1 MRLART
7 LGLAA
12 ANLGRLRPES
22 LATGFAMHR
31 KGWATG
37 VVVLTILLSSC
48 GSAEP
53 ETSETATSETAT
65 SASTTAAEIDAAEFM
80 AAVSSAQREAGTW
93 QMEMT
98 FESEGLQ
105 FDATGAVRYPD
116 SGQVPDLSMT
126 MNLPPEQGGE
136 MEMMVIDES
145 VYLRLPPEAGLPTP
159 WVKVQLDGSDPFS
172 AQMAPLIEQMSSSFD
187 LEQSFEPMAAASSIE
202 QGEADVIDGVDV
214 TKYVVTVDVGGMPA
228 DLLGGA
234 APEDLP
240 FDEVTYTLWVDG
252 DDLLRRCTN
261 DFGGYITTDTTIF
274 GYGEPVVIEAP
285 PADQVTDAS
294 TLQ

>member
-1 MRLART
+1 
-7 LGLAA
+7 
-12 ANLGRLRPES
+12 
-22 LATGFAMHR
+22 
-31 KGWATG
+31 
-37 VVVLTILLSSC
+37 
-48 GSAEP
+48 
-53 ETSETATSETAT
+53 
-65 SASTTAAEIDAAEFM
+65 
-80 AAVSSAQREAGTW
+80 
-93 QMEMT
+93 
-98 FESEGLQ
+98 
-105 FDATGAVRYPD
+105 
-116 SGQVPDLSMT
+116 
-126 MNLPPEQGGE
+126 
-136 MEMMVIDES
+136 
-145 VYLRLPPEAGLPTP
+145 
-159 WVKVQLDGSDPFS
+159 
-172 AQMAPLIEQMSSSFD
+172 MAPLIEQMSSSFD

-214 TKYVVTVDVGGMPA
+214 TKYVVTVDVGEIPA

-252 DDLLRRCTN
+252 DDLLRRYTN